1 MADATDGD
9 ATEAVDPADATIAR
23 LLDFADSGNYDRDDV
38 VRFVD
43 FEERILCQ
51 DFRAATRANGR
62 VWRDVFHSRLAVA
75 RCEVSVARFV
85 DALFRAVAEVPG
97 AFAPWDAYKNDAF
110 YKETRARLVSACC
123 QPEAS
128 AYHEVARK
136 MWHLALPDHV
146 TQRKICL
153 RHLHVLRHFQ
163 SLLDDPEAVFFQ
175 HETLEELVSNPPA
188 QFVESLRSRN
198 VHLDDLAHCLPGFV
212 SPNVAPVSTRT
223 FQLAAAAFLERHK
236 PALHLALV
244 ESIAALKLVRN
255 LPAEADDLDALEVQ
269 ETPERDTLRC
279 PLPEHLYSEARALH
293 LRPGPHSHLG
303 AAIPSFR
310 VCLVL
315 RLLCNQG
322 HLVPSAMRVHDYVG
336 IVRRIVAEREVWA
349 PELEST
355 PPPTPAAT
363 PAATPAPRAPV
374 VATPVAP
381 TQLASVFLDDLV
393 VATGARVILAKRVG
407 LALQRDPRDAPD
419 ARFFVAD
426 IVTELMERCPSADTH
441 ASLTQKVA
449 KELRDLAAKAG
460 GSVVSV
466 SVKGKRRRAVV
477 CDRAQLEVLRDVTAN
492 VR

>member
-1 MADATDGD
+1 MADATDAD
-9 ATEAVDPADATIAR
+9 ATDATDPADATIAR

-62 VWRDVFHSRLAVA
+62 VWRDIFHSRLAVA

-85 DALFRAVAEVPG
+85 DALFRVVAEVPG
-97 AFAPWDAYKNDAF
+97 AFAPWDAYKNDTF

-163 SLLDDPEAVFFQ
+163 SLLDDPEAIFFQ

-223 FQLAAAAFLERHK
+223 FQLAADAFLGATSRRSTSPWSNPSRRSSSSATSPPRPSTASSSTTTSPTRPSS
-236 PALHLALV
+236 PASPTATR
-244 ESIAALKLVRN
+244 SGR
-255 LPAEADDLDALEVQ
+255 
-269 ETPERDTLRC
+269 
-279 PLPEHLYSEARALH
+279 
-293 LRPGPHSHLG
+293 
-303 AAIPSFR
+303 
-310 VCLVL
+310 
-315 RLLCNQG
+315 
-322 HLVPSAMRVHDYVG
+322 
-336 IVRRIVAEREVWA
+336 
-349 PELEST
+349 ST
-355 PPPTPAAT
+355 S
-363 PAATPAPRAPV
+363 R
-374 VATPVAP
+374 
-381 TQLASVFLDDLV
+381 
-393 VATGARVILAKRVG
+393 
-407 LALQRDPRDAPD
+407 
-419 ARFFVAD
+419 
-426 IVTELMERCPSADTH
+426 
-441 ASLTQKVA
+441 
-449 KELRDLAAKAG
+449 
-460 GSVVSV
+460 
-466 SVKGKRRRAVV
+466 
-477 CDRAQLEVLRDVTAN
+477 
-492 VR
+492 